1 MNQGRGEEGLD
12 SSQLQIGW
20 SGKALLEGDLEQK
33 HEEEEDLRHV
43 AFWGKG
49 RPGPET
55 SWC

>member
-1 MNQGRGEEGLD
+1 M
-12 SSQLQIGW
+12 
-20 SGKALLEGDLEQK
+20 LEGDLEQK